1 MKYSMKRQLTL
12 ICTMLVVGTTLF
24 CFLLNTLFL
33 ADYYTN
39 KKKMALKEAYTVVN
53 RASNE
58 GSIQSAV
65 FDTQMRSICGKYNLD
80 MVVMDEQTSTVKASD
95 HDPRNMVEQLLA
107 NLFSQN
113 GVGYDKSVK
122 ILEKDTR
129 YTIQIGL
136 DHSLQEEYIEMW
148 GLLDNGNLF
157 LVRSSLEGIK
167 DSASIANTFLA
178 YAALGSIL
186 ISALIVNYLSK
197 KMTTPIM
204 ELAQVSSKMK
214 ELDFNAKYTGDS
226 KTEIAILGKNIN
238 ELSETLEHTISE
250 LKTANNELQ
259 LDLERKTKQEEK
271 RKEFLSNVSHELK
284 TPIALIQGYAEGLKE
299 GLAEDQESRDA
310 YLDVIM
316 DEAGKMDR
324 LVKTLMTLDQLET
337 GNETVSMERFDLGRM
352 IHEYLKSL
360 ELMLTQQNV
369 VLQCNVPD
377 SYYVWGDPFRIQE
390 VLTNYLSNATHYV
403 ETNSFYDQK
412 TIRVSIDAI
421 NGKKAVSVFNSGKKI
436 PEESINRIW
445 DKFYKVD
452 KARTREYG
460 GSGIGLSIVKA
471 IMESMHQEYG
481 VLNLEEGVEFFF
493 TVESA

>member
-12 ICTMLVVGTTLF
+12 ICTMLVIGTTLF

-33 ADYYTN
+33 GDYYTN
-39 KKKMALKEAYTVVN
+39 KKKLALKAAYTAMN
-53 RASNE
+53 QASNE

-95 HDPRNMVEQLLA
+95 HDPQNMVAQLLA

-113 GVGYDKSVK
+113 GLGPDKSVK
-122 ILEKDTR
+122 ILEKETR

-186 ISALIVNYLSK
+186 ISALIANYLSR

-259 LDLERKTKQEEK
+259 LDLERKVKQEEI
-271 RKEFLSNVSHELK
+271 RKEFISNVSHELK
-284 TPIALIQGYAEGLKE
+284 TPIALIQGYAEGIKE
-299 GLAEDQESRDA
+299 GLAEDPEARDA

-324 LVKTLMTLDQLET
+324 LVKELITLDQLEA

-352 IHEYLKSL
+352 IQDYLKSL
-360 ELMLTQQNV
+360 ELMLAQQDI
-369 VLQCNVPD
+369 VLHQNIPD

-390 VLTNYLSNATHYV
+390 VLTNYLSNAIHYV
-403 ETNSFYDQK
+403 EANSFYDKK
-412 TIRVSIDAI
+412 TIRVSMDTI
-421 NGKKAVSVFNSGKKI
+421 NGKRAVVVFNSGKKI
-436 PEESINRIW
+436 PEESIDRIW

-493 TVESA
+493 TVETA